1 MRKTLKWVALFVVML
16 PVHLILVLAVTGV
29 ARPPAITAEG
39 VGRVAWGPVL
49 DDAARLWESR
59 ERTIRACPWVSRDRS
74 SSAYSTTV
82 SMSPIWK
89 APTKDTAFAT
99 RGIRSMPG

>member
-29 ARPPAITAEG
+29 PRPPAITAEG

-49 DDAARLWESR
+49 DDAARLW
-59 ERTIRACPWVSRDRS
+59 
-74 SSAYSTTV
+74 
-82 SMSPIWK
+82 
-89 APTKDTAFAT
+89 
-99 RGIRSMPG
+99 